1 MFPRQYYALDEAANQ
16 LGVDTETI
24 FQNARLGK
32 VNLSIIKKNY
42 GMVLHADMSRDI
54 ITYENLTALLVRDDK
69 LVNNH
74 ASEGLSVYLDSYHQF
89 KIINNEKVFVC
100 SYEKPYL
107 DEDPVKTVLL
117 RGSDSQFRFFY
128 FEEKHRNISCDD
140 LVVSHNE
147 IVRLQLLMSEKPT
160 YVQLEAEN
168 ELLKLELD
176 KLNNSTK
183 GKQQQREHALRY
195 WVAGKGSD
203 TVRRMKQTDIHEE
216 LKPVNG
222 LFQIAESTFNDF
234 WQAQNIIKLDA
245 GKR

>member
-1 MFPRQYYALDEAANQ
+1 MFLRQYYALDEAANL

-24 FQNARLGK
+24 FQNAKLGK
-32 VNLSIIKKNY
+32 VNLSIVKKNY
-42 GMVLHADMSRDI
+42 GMVLHADMSRDS
-54 ITYENLTALLVRDDK
+54 ITYENLTKLLVRDDR

-74 ASEGLSVYLDSYHQF
+74 AYEDLSVYLDSYHQF

-107 DEDPVKTVLL
+107 DEFPEKTVLL

-147 IVRLQLLMSEKPT
+147 FVRLKSLTSEKPT

-168 ELLKLELD
+168 ELLKQRIDELEAKQSTYSTQPNATSKASINAFFKALNASYGKSLDVPRIIKAAEELGEKISDKTIYKYLD
-176 KLNNSTK
+176 K
-183 GKQQQREHALRY
+183 G
-195 WVAGKGSD
+195 V
-203 TVRRMKQTDIHEE
+203 
-216 LKPVNG
+216 
-222 LFQIAESTFNDF
+222 
-234 WQAQNIIKLDA
+234 
-245 GKR
+245 